1 MEGREQHAICG
12 FIKLL
17 FTSLTSQGQ
26 LVGGLLAWH
35 TELEYARINRQNKE
49 EVKLPPLEHNGN
61 TFLPT
66 ALSGFLEQTKQ
77 EGTFPLCPHPLVQEK
92 NDVKYTTVKVI

>member
-1 MEGREQHAICG
+1 MEGWEQHAICG

-26 LVGGLLAWH
+26 LVGGSLAWH
-35 TELEYARINRQNKE
+35 TEPEYTRINRQNKE

-66 ALSGFLEQTKQ
+66 ALSEFLELTEQ
-77 EGTFPLCPHPLVQEK
+77 EPMRPLCHHPLA
-92 NDVKYTTVKVI
+92 